1 MARIASVLVYA
12 RQDDRVLLIHRN
24 KAPNLGLWIAPGG
37 KVELNES
44 PMDAARREM
53 LEETGLH
60 VRDLRWNGFCTE
72 VSPRPDWQWFLFIYV
87 TECFDGDLT
96 PDLREGSLR
105 WVSLAEYYR
114 DLPIPQADAI
124 FAPRILSSDQDFFHA
139 KFVYDQELNLVRWIE
154 Y

>member
-12 RQDDRVLLIHRN
+12 KQDDEVLLIHRN

-37 KVELNES
+37 KVELDES
-44 PMDAARREM
+44 PMDAAKREM
-53 LEETGLH
+53 FEETGLH
-60 VRDLRWNGFCTE
+60 VSNLDWKGFCTE

-87 TECFDGDLT
+87 AHCFEGKLT
-96 PDLREGSLR
+96 PDLREGALD
-105 WVSLAEYYR
+105 WVPLARYYR

-124 FAPRILSSDQDFFHA
+124 FAPRILSSDTDFFHA
-139 KFVYDQELNLVRWIE
+139 KFVYDRDLKLVQWIE